1 MEIDVLH
8 ALRSRKRWNQLYHA
22 VPQGMLSGETQIV
35 MQWYS
40 AFFNHYKDADRIEW
54 DSLQTYI
61 KMSCGPAADPDQ
73 VAITMQ
79 YVERLK
85 AEPNE
90 SMVMGITNK
99 LHSLD
104 LAGKAGAILTAY
116 TNGEEVELEYQLGVL
131 IADAKR
137 QQQSGG
143 VGDYFDAPISSLRG
157 LRNDEGGLQWTMFDL
172 LRMTMRGARPG
183 DNIAVCAP
191 TDSGKT
197 SLMMKF
203 TEHWA
208 KQGNILFPTRPAL
221 YLVNE
226 GNEDQL
232 QMRFIQ
238 TVLGLSLEDM
248 FKMSDSEIEAKYEA
262 LMGHRNR
269 VRFKNIHGKNLM
281 QVEQII
287 EHHNPYLTITDMTG
301 RIKAPSNKGGGKNDI
316 GQLEEVW
323 NGVREMAT
331 IHDMIHLGTVQ
342 VSAEGM
348 EMLHPPLT
356 ALQDSKVGIQTTLE
370 AAIFMGRRSD
380 MPTIRGISTPKNKM
394 ARSKCSHLNMFEAG
408 FEPEINRWNTGVPA
422 P

>member
-8 ALRSRKRWNQLYHA
+8 ALRDRKRWNQLYHA
-22 VPQGMLSGETQIV
+22 VPQAMLAGETQQL
-35 MQWYS
+35 MQWYA
-40 AFFNHYKDADRIEW
+40 AFFNHYKDADRVEW
-54 DSLQTYI
+54 DALQSFI
-61 KMSCGPAADPDQ
+61 KLSSANADPAH

-85 AEPNE
+85 QEPNE
-90 SMVMGITNK
+90 SLVMGITNK

-104 LAGKAGAILTAY
+104 LAGRAGAILTSY
-116 TNGEEVELEYQLGVL
+116 NNGEEVELEYQLGVL
-131 IADAKR
+131 IAEAKR

-143 VGDYFDAPISSLRG
+143 VGDYFDKPISAMRN
-157 LRNDEGGLQWTMFDL
+157 LRNDEGGLQFTMFDL
-172 LRMTMRGARPG
+172 LNMTMRGARPG
-183 DNIAVCAP
+183 DNIAICAP

-208 KQGNILFPTRPAL
+208 RQGNVLYPTRPAL

-248 FKMSDSEIEAKYEA
+248 FKMTDAQIEAKYEEK
-262 LMGHRNR
+262 MGHRSR
-269 VRFKNIHGKNLM
+269 VRFKNVHGKNLM

-287 EHHNPYLTITDMTG
+287 EHHNPYLCITDMTG
-301 RIKAPSNKGGGKNDI
+301 RIKAPSNKSGGKNDI

-323 NGVREMAT
+323 NGVREIAT
-331 IHDMIHLGTVQ
+331 IGDLVHLGTVQ
-342 VSAEGM
+342 VSMEGM
-348 EMLHPPLT
+348 EQLHPPLT
-356 ALQDSKVGIQTTLE
+356 AMQDSKVGIQTTLE
-370 AAIFMGRRSD
+370 ACVMMGRRTD
-380 MPTIRGISTPKNKM
+380 MPAIRGISTPKNKM
-394 ARSKCSHLNMFEAG
+394 ARSKCSHLNMFETG
-408 FEPEINRWNTGVPA
+408 FEPEINRWFTGTP